1 MAVEKYLKLGT
12 TGTEEVAGLQS
23 SAGVADAGKFPA
35 LDSTGRIHT
44 SMMPIGVGT
53 DTKVVPAS
61 ENLSAGDLVNLW
73 SDSGTLKARKADAS
87 GGVAKQCDGFVTDAV
102 SLGQNATV
110 YFDGTIT
117 GLTSLTLGAKY
128 YLSGSVAGGVT
139 ATIPTTATHIAQ
151 SVGKASSATE
161 LVFEIGEPI
170 IRA

>member
-1 MAVEKYLKLGT
+1 MAAEKYLKLGT

-44 SMMPIGVGT
+44 SMMPIGVGI

-73 SDSGTLKARKADAS
+73 DDSGTLKARKADAS

-102 SLGQNATV
+102 SSGQNATV

-117 GLTSLTLGAKY
+117 GLTSLTIGTKY
-128 YLSGSVAGGVT
+128 YLSGLVAGGVT
-139 ATIPTTATHIAQ
+139 ATIPTTASHIAQ